1 MKKEWTPDEQ
11 KKHREIWCEW
21 LESGNYA
28 QVRKALK
35 DYVRTGELGYCCL
48 GIGCLVYKEV
58 TGEGEW
64 VDVDCDS
71 AFRAG
76 VLEDD
81 QRAEKQEQYDQS
93 DTGLP
98 LAVKDFF
105 GLESTHG
112 AYQEY
117 QGETLENK
125 STSLVWLNDRNG
137 YDFKAIAKVIREE
150 PPGLIRQSKEEAIT

>member
-1 MKKEWTPDEQ
+1 MYKRQ
-11 KKHREIWCEW
+11 W

-35 DYVRTGELGYCCL
+35 DYVNPSETDELGYCCL
-48 GIGCLVYKEV
+48 GIACLVYKEV

-64 VDVDCDS
+64 VDIDDNIVVDDDS

-81 QRAEKQEQYDQS
+81 HRAEKEEQYDQS

-125 STSLVWLNDRNG
+125 STTLVLLNDRRNG

-150 PPGLIRQSKEEAIT
+150 PPGLICQSKEEAIT